1 MDRAPYLNREEA
13 GCALAAELARVLA
26 REPARGAPLVLGLP
40 RGGVP
45 VALEVARK
53 LRAPLDVLIVRKLGL
68 PGQEELAMGAIAS
81 GGVRVL
87 NRDVLDLLHVSQAT
101 VDQVAE
107 EELRELERREAAYR
121 GDRPRPELAGRCVIL
136 VDDGLATGATMRA
149 AVDAVRRAEPAEVVV
164 AVPVAPRE
172 TVVGLRRSA
181 DRVICPWTPEPF
193 FGIGGW
199 YVDFAQTSDAEVR
212 AILDRAGDR
221 IQLPPAGG
229 SARRLPG

>member
-13 GCALAAELARVLA
+13 GGVLAAELVRALGQ
-26 REPARGAPLVLGLP
+26 EPAQGKPLVLGLP

-81 GGVRVL
+81 GGVRVV
-87 NRDVLDLLHVSQAT
+87 NQDVLDLAHVT
-101 VDQVAE
+101 EEMLDRVAGQ
-107 EELRELERREAAYR
+107 ELEELERREAVYR
-121 GDRPRPELAGRCVIL
+121 GERPRPELAGRCVIL

-149 AVDAVRRAEPAEVVV
+149 AVAAVGRAEPAEVIV
-164 AVPVAPRE
+164 AVPVAPWD
-172 TVVGLRRSA
+172 TVAELRRSA
-181 DRVICPWTPEPF
+181 DRVVCPWTPEPF

-199 YVDFAQTSDAEVR
+199 YVDFGQTSDAEVR
-212 AILDRAGDR
+212 AILDKAWAASTSRG
-221 IQLPPAGG
+221 
-229 SARRLPG
+229 

>member
-13 GCALAAELARVLA
+13 GGVLAADVVRALDRQ
-26 REPARGAPLVLGLP
+26 PAVGKPLVLGLP

-45 VALEVARK
+45 VALEVARR
-53 LRAPLDVLIVRKLGL
+53 LRAPLDVLTVRKLGL

-87 NRDVLDLLHVSQAT
+87 NQDVLDLLRVPPEV
-101 VDQVAE
+101 VDRVAE
-107 EELRELERREAAYR
+107 DELRELDRREAAYR
-121 GDRPRPELAGRCVIL
+121 GDRLRPELAGRCVIL

-149 AVDAVRRAEPAEVVV
+149 AVDAVRRAEPAEVIV

-172 TVVGLRRSA
+172 TVVELRRSA

-221 IQLPPAGG
+221 VQVPPAGG
-229 SARRLPG
+229 DARRLPG